1 MKRFLCMA
9 IIIFLFIP
17 RIMAQTEK
25 GKWMINPEI
34 TTFGV
39 GGTDNDKSKSN
50 RFNFGLGFKGGS
62 FIYDDLLVNV
72 GIGFDINK
80 QEKWKDNSL
89 QLSGGLKYYILSHLF
104 LGAEIGYEREWLRE
118 YEGDKTLKNNYFFFG
133 ADLGYAI
140 FITPN
145 ISIEPAIY
153 WKHSFADRLNQYGF
167 KVGFGLYF

>member
-104 LGAEIGYEREWLRE
+104 LAC
-118 YEGDKTLKNNYFFFG
+118 
-133 ADLGYAI
+133 
-140 FITPN
+140 
-145 ISIEPAIY
+145 
-153 WKHSFADRLNQYGF
+153 
-167 KVGFGLYF
+167 